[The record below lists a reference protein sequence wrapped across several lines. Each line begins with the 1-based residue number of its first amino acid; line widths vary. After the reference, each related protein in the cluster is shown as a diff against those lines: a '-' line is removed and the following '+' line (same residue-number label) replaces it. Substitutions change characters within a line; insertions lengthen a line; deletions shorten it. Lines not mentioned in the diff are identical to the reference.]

1 MPDIVE
7 ASTQE
12 QLEQVRSL
20 FREYQAQL
28 PVEYRTVQLDHE
40 IESLPGPYAAA
51 RGCLLLATVSSQ
63 PAGCVGLR
71 PFPLEGAAEIK
82 RLYVRPGFR
91 GYKLGQLLVQRI
103 IFEARNRGYT
113 LLRLDTHPPTMQ
125 AAVGVYQRCGFTPVA
140 PVDEAVPGLLYMQL
154 RL

>member
-1 MPDIVE
+1 
-7 ASTQE
+7 
-12 QLEQVRSL
+12 
-20 FREYQAQL
+20 
-28 PVEYRTVQLDHE
+28 
-40 IESLPGPYAAA
+40 
-51 RGCLLLATVSSQ
+51 
-63 PAGCVGLR
+63 
-71 PFPLEGAAEIK
+71 
-82 RLYVRPGFR
+82 VRPGFR